1 MTEGVVRSRQ
11 NFVISK
17 NFVDSASDAEFG
29 FKFPKKIIGNVIE
42 VKKAQRSVEISR
54 Q

>member
-29 FKFPKKIIGNVIE
+29 VKFTRENYWERYRSKRSSEIG
-42 VKKAQRSVEISR
+42 
-54 Q
+54 